1 MAEYGSIWLALHATA
16 HRLDWIDAAGV
27 RTRVLTAGAL
37 DAPPLILLHGT
48 AGSLEN
54 FARNIAVLARHFRVV
69 APDMLGCGLTDKPAH
84 DYAITDYADHLA
96 AVMESL
102 GIARAAIIGVSLGS
116 WVAARLAR
124 DRPERVSRLV
134 MVAPAGI
141 VVDPDEEARVAA
153 GIRARRGAA
162 AADPTWDSIRAAM
175 DRLVLDPETLWPDL
189 IATRLAIYR
198 RPEMAAAM
206 PRLLAFS
213 LGNQHLSAD
222 DWAALTL
229 PILCI
234 AAIDAPNMF
243 LTNAR
248 AIAATAPDARCV
260 DIPGCDHW
268 AQFEQP
274 DAFHRAVLPFLG
286 AANPQEPTP

>member
-1 MAEYGSIWLALHATA
+1 MDDYGSVWLALYDTP
-16 HRLDWIDAAGV
+16 HRLDWVDADTV
-27 RTRVLTAGAL
+27 RTRVLTAG
-37 DAPPLILLHGT
+37 DAANPPLILLHGT

-54 FARNIAVLARHFRVV
+54 FARNIPALARHFHVL
-69 APDMLGCGLTDKPAH
+69 AFDLLGCGLTDKPAF
-84 DYAITDYADHLA
+84 DYAITDYADHVA
-96 AVMESL
+96 ATMQAL
-102 GIARAAIIGVSLGS
+102 GIDRAAFIGVSLGA
-116 WVAARLAR
+116 WVAARLAH
-124 DRPERVSRLV
+124 DRPDTVERLV
-134 MVAPAGI
+134 LVAPAGI
-141 VVDPDEEARVAA
+141 VVDAEEEARVAA

-162 AADPTWDSIRAAM
+162 AADPTWETVKAAM
-175 DRLVLDPETLWPDL
+175 DRLVLDPATLWPDL

-213 LGNQHLSAD
+213 LGNQHLTPTE
-222 DWAALTL
+222 WAALRP

-234 AAIDAPNMF
+234 AATDAPNMF

-274 DAFHRAVLPFLG
+274 DAFHSAVLPFLG
-286 AANPQEPTP
+286 VADQPET